1 MCMSTSPCIN
11 NCYLAGGFFNHRTG
25 MMIPFILDDGGSY
38 FSAGLTHVET
48 TRYHLLSTSQRFQAC
63 FRLQEIELPQFEARE
78 RIIEVPMSLI
88 EETYVAWPG
97 AGSTWEGLGRC
108 WNWSSAGWLATCG
121 NVLLDTAD
129 GRTFA
134 VLLRWNLWYN
144 WYNFG
149 RAQKLIGQ

>member
-1 MCMSTSPCIN
+1 
-11 NCYLAGGFFNHRTG
+11 

-48 TRYHLLSTSQRFQAC
+48 TRYHLLSTSIDWAMKLPAVSGLFS
-63 FRLQEIELPQFEARE
+63 QEIELPQFEARE

-108 WNWSSAGWLATCG
+108 WNWSSVGWVATCG